1 MVPKPPAEARA
12 NHIQSLD
19 RGLQLLEFLGHA
31 SQPMGLAELA
41 TLLRV
46 DRSTAYRLLS
56 TLAQRDFVRQ
66 DPESKHYSLGL
77 KVVELSRRAVDG
89 LALRAVAR
97 DRLRHL
103 VQQSGESANLVV
115 MVKDQAVCI
124 DAEPSPAVLAVS
136 DEVGAIYALHA
147 TAAGKI
153 LLAHL
158 PDTQRAHI
166 LSRAPL
172 PAHTLRTLTDLNA
185 LQAHLQLVRQQGYA
199 LDDEERFVGVRC
211 VAAPVRDHRG
221 RVIAAISISGPASRL
236 TLEKVPELAAL
247 VKETTMG
254 ISLALGYAPN
264 CPSPAVPRG
273 ISG

>member
-1 MVPKPPAEARA
+1 MLKPITESRA

-19 RGLQLLEFLGHA
+19 RGLQLLEFL
-31 SQPMGLAELA
+31 SQSSEPMGLAELA
-41 TLLRV
+41 GLLRV
-46 DRSTAYRLLS
+46 DRSTAHRLLG

-89 LALRAVAR
+89 LTLRIVAR

-103 VQQSGESANLVV
+103 VHESGESVNLVV
-115 MVKDQAVCI
+115 MVRDQVVCV

-158 PDTQRAHI
+158 PDAQRTNL
-166 LSRAPL
+166 LSREPL
-172 PAHTLRTLTDLNA
+172 PGYTLRTLTDLNT

-199 LDDEERFVGVRC
+199 LDDEERFSGVRC
-211 VAAPVRDHRG
+211 VAAPVRDR
-221 RVIAAISISGPASRL
+221 RSKVVAAISISGPATRI
-236 TLEKVPELAAL
+236 TLEKVPELAGL
-247 VKETTMG
+247 VKKTASD
-254 ISLALGYAPN
+254 ISTALGYTPN
-264 CPSPAVPRG
+264 
-273 ISG
+273 